1 MHRNRQRLKAGV
13 LLAGT
18 VCFGIL
24 GQYYLGQ
31 RRDYV
36 WDGIIFIGI
45 ALLCFG
51 WLVTIASRSV
61 CSRTQRSARDW
72 REWGRR
78 VFVNRRA
85 AMMALAVFLNWIAA
99 RSANAQPPPQDF
111 GWSVVLWLASLALCF
126 LAFATIA
133 SVVPGM
139 KAGLQDAQRALR
151 QGDRYGAE
159 LALVSGLVIVGLVLR
174 GWNLEHIPANLSGDE
189 GTQGLWALDVLEGRL
204 LNPFSTGWF
213 TVPTMSFFA
222 QAASLH
228 LFGSSIAG
236 LRALSAVL
244 GTLTLILTY
253 LFARRN
259 IGRRVA
265 VFSLGA
271 LTFNHYHIH
280 FSRLGSNQI
289 ADPFFMT
296 LTLLLLTEA
305 LRRKRNAQLWFLGSG
320 LAMGLSWF
328 GYFGS
333 RVIVLVVVAFFGIQA
348 LTKQGF
354 VRRYA
359 SALVLMLLIAFMA
372 VSPLLLH
379 YADYPQDLGARFNQV
394 NFLRWLDN
402 ELARPEHDSTFD
414 LVVRQIWRSI
424 SAFNYTLDPTFWYR
438 AQIPLLDVLSG
449 ALLLLGLVVAFGQRR
464 RPAVQLILLWVA
476 FAITLGWIL
485 TENPPSS
492 MRMVVIAP
500 AIALLVGIGL
510 DRLLILAH
518 WAFGMHRV
526 DWNRV
531 GLAVLVAI
539 AVLNVYYYFIVY
551 TPTRIYGNPS
561 AETAT
566 VIARYLADRV
576 QATTRLGDDGTA
588 EPFVYFYGP
597 PFLYYDFGA
606 IPFIAR
612 GVPGVNAPPEHEDP
626 DFRTPVSGPTFFIVL
641 RERLDE
647 LDEIQEQHPNGD
659 LYEFYS
665 EADGRL
671 MFTSYEVFP

>member
-1 MHRNRQRLKAGV
+1 MHRNQQRLEAGV
-13 LLAGT
+13 LLVGT
-18 VCFGIL
+18 VCFGML
-24 GQYYLGQ
+24 GQYYLSQ

-45 ALLCFG
+45 SLLCFS
-51 WLVTIASRSV
+51 WLVTVVRRSV
-61 CSRTQRSARDW
+61 DSRAQLSARNW
-72 REWGRR
+72 RDWGRR

-99 RSANAQPPPQDF
+99 RSANAQPSPQDF
-111 GWSVVLWLASLALCF
+111 SWSVVLWLASLALCF
-126 LAFATIA
+126 LAFAPIS
-133 SVVPGM
+133 SVVPGV
-139 KAGLQDAQRALR
+139 KAGLHNAQRALR
-151 QGDRYGAE
+151 RGDRYGAE
-159 LALVSGLVIVGLVLR
+159 LALVLGLVMVGLVLR
-174 GWNLEHIPANLSGDE
+174 GWDLEHIPANLSGDE

-222 QAASLH
+222 QAASLR

-259 IGRRVA
+259 ISRRVA

-296 LTLLLLTEA
+296 LTLLLLTEG
-305 LRRKRNAQLWFLGSG
+305 LRRKRNAQLWFLGAG
-320 LAMGLSWF
+320 LTMGLSWF

-333 RVIVLVVVAFFGIQA
+333 RVIVLVVAAFFGIQA
-348 LTKQGF
+348 LTTRGF
-354 VRRYA
+354 LRRYA
-359 SALVLMLLIAFMA
+359 SALVLMLLIAFMS

-402 ELARPEHDSTFD
+402 ELARPEHDSTFN

-424 SAFNYTLDPTFWYR
+424 SAFNHTLDPTFWYR

-449 ALLLLGLVVAFGQRR
+449 ALLLLGLVVAVGQRR
-464 RPAVQLILLWVA
+464 RSAVQLILLWA
-476 FAITLGWIL
+476 GFAITLGWIL

-500 AIALLVGIGL
+500 AIALLVGISL

-518 WAFGMHRV
+518 WAFGLRRV

-531 GLAVLVAI
+531 GLAVLTAI

-566 VIARYLADRV
+566 VLARYLADRV
-576 QATTRLGDDGTA
+576 QATTRSGDDAAA

-606 IPFIAR
+606 IRFIAR
-612 GVPGVNAPPEHEDP
+612 GLPGVNVPREQEDP

-647 LDEIQEQHPNGD
+647 LDEIQKQHPNGD
-659 LYEFYS
+659 LHEFHS

-671 MFTSYEVFP
+671 MFVSYEVFP